1 MAVFSYVARDIDGG
15 LVTGT
20 TAGPDELIVRRELR
34 DNGLYI
40 VTLTEQREREGL
52 SDHLAHLRGVKLG
65 DLVVFSQQLAAMVSA
80 GIPILE
86 CLHEL
91 IEETDNPALRR
102 ALIKVAQDIQA
113 GSTFSQALARH
124 PRIFSELF
132 VALVHAGEIGGV
144 LEQSLH
150 NIADNLDKEME
161 LREKVKSAFVYPVAV
176 LLVAFG
182 VVSFMLLFVIPVFQR
197 VYSQF
202 HAQLP
207 LPTRMLIAFS
217 AFVSDYWWI
226 ALAGLIGLVLGFRA
240 FIATRKGKALWDRTK
255 LRLPLVG
262 RLIRKIVVT
271 RFVRTLGALV
281 GAGVPLL
288 AALET
293 ASRVADNVEFTAAI
307 QKISEEVSKGAS
319 LSAPLRASRRFPN
332 LVPRLVQSGEE
343 SGDLDGMLNKI
354 AYFFDRDI
362 EHSVRR
368 LTALMEPALTVVLG
382 GIVGAIVISLYL
394 PIFTLATV
402 IRR

>member
-1 MAVFSYVARDIDGG
+1 MAVFSYLARDLDGG
-15 LVTGT
+15 LVTGA
-20 TAGPDELIVRRELR
+20 TAGVDEVMVRRELR
-34 DNGLYI
+34 GNGLYVI
-40 VTLTEQREREGL
+40 SLTENRERENLGAR
-52 SDHLAHLRGVKLG
+52 LARLRGVRLG

-91 IEETDNPALRR
+91 IEETDNPALHR
-102 ALIKVAQDIQA
+102 ALVKVAQDIQA

-132 VALVHAGEIGGV
+132 VALVHAGETGGV
-144 LEQSLH
+144 LEASLH

-161 LREKVKSAFVYPVAV
+161 LREKVKSAFVYPIAV
-176 LLVAFG
+176 LLVAVG

-197 VYSQF
+197 VYAQF

-207 LPTRMLIAFS
+207 APTRMLIAVS
-217 AFVSDYWWI
+217 TFVQHSLWI
-226 ALAGLIGLVLGFRA
+226 ALLGLVGLALGFRA
-240 FIATRKGKALWDRTK
+240 FLATEKGKMTWDRAK

-293 ASRVADNVEFTAAI
+293 ASRVANNAEFTTAVR
-307 QKISEEVSKGAS
+307 KVSEEVSRGAS

-343 SGDLDGMLNKI
+343 SGDLEGMLNKI
-354 AYFFDRDI
+354 AHFLDRDI

-368 LTALMEPALTVVLG
+368 LTALMEPVLTIILG
-382 GIVGAIVISLYL
+382 GIVGAIVISLYM